1 MFTIGMFARIA
12 MAVVGVGATIETI
25 ENVNYVN
32 KGLSKKETPLMD
44 ILNTV
49 LTVTSLIV
57 LCLGAKN
64 S

>member
-1 MFTIGMFARIA
+1 MFARIA

-25 ENVNYVN
+25 ENVNRVN